1 MPEIE
6 FGLKSLVPFPGENA
20 HFQQAGFPG
29 AAVVLALCLALLLAS
44 AFSAGSGQDEA
55 PTNRS
60 NTQRTDSGHLVSLIT
75 ITRQQKPCNRNTQGS
90 FPLSDSVR
98 E

>member
-29 AAVVLALCLALLLAS
+29 AAVVLAPCLALLLAS

-75 ITRQQKPCNRNTQGS
+75 ITGS
-90 FPLSDSVR
+90 KSLVTGTLRGPFHSLTL
-98 E
+98 